1 MEKLV
6 DFITEN
12 LTVFIMAIFGT
23 ITPGIL
29 TIGIFDRDLLLQL
42 DFLKLIVLAG
52 SISIPSLAFLFGI
65 SLFSLIDER
74 NTRPDIIRESLML
87 ALVINIFIFSI
98 AILIKIFINNITL
111 EKYTCILIFSFLIYL
126 LLSSFILNG
135 GKKKR
140 K

>member
-12 LTVFIMAIFGT
+12 LSVCITAIFGT

-29 TIGIFDRDLLLQL
+29 TIGIFNRELFLQL

-52 SISIPSLAFLFGI
+52 SISSPSLAFLFGV
-65 SLFSLIDER
+65 SMFALIDVN
-74 NTRPDIIRESLML
+74 NTKPDIVRECLML

-98 AILIKIFINNITL
+98 AILIKIFIRDITL
-111 EKYTCILIFSFLIYL
+111 EKYTCILIFSCLIYL
-126 LLSSFILNG
+126 ILSSFITSG